1 MVFRTLTNLLTPL
14 KPCFQDESDVVFRSQ
29 DGKWRAAVVEVVRIH
44 KQGRP
49 VLVGTT
55 SVEQSELISEKLT
68 EAGVKHSVRLPAPLF

>member
-1 MVFRTLTNLLTPL
+1 MVFRT
-14 KPCFQDESDVVFRSQ
+14 K

-68 EAGVKHSVRLPAPLF
+68 EAGIKHSVSVHRCVPVLLFCFWSSDK